1 MKQKMTIINFFWKA
15 YKKVRPFNN
24 YEARLEV
31 PIELLNGI
39 KTNPLEVLERILRY
53 GLEQKVFGKG
63 CYIAGVYQVQTSL
76 GIFSRKDG
84 KEVRLI
90 DWNKGCS
97 EKLVKFETYEEAFEE
112 FEESEQP
119 IEKKPSLMPSKIV
132 EQIPYCLESKL
143 EELSVDD
150 GMETWK
156 DYPAEFPVSEAEY
169 MLSTYYED
177 GHVNCWALEEKEP
190 DAKQE
195 VRELKAFIKKFKK

>member
-119 IEKKPSLMPSKIV
+119 IEKDPAPVKIDG
-132 EQIPYCLESKL
+132 ERDKMFLQDLQMWAKFSYPKFQIALDKYNRITQ
-143 EELSVDD
+143 D
-150 GMETWK
+150 GK
-156 DYPAEFPVSEAEY
+156 SEAEIFWNK
-169 MLSTYYED
+169 D
-177 GHVNCWALEEKEP
+177 GSILIEK
-190 DAKQE
+190 
-195 VRELKAFIKKFKK
+195 V